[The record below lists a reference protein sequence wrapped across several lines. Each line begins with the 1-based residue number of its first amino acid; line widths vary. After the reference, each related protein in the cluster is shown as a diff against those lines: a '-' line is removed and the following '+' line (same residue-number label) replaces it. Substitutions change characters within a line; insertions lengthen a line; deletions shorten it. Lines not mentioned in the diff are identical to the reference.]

1 MTQSFFGF
9 FQHFTSKAI
18 LFAYTFRKTI
28 MFYLYIYRKQGI
40 FQGIKTL
47 RGGVG
52 TSSGQASAHATAR
65 DADGHN
71 EVAGAAWQTP

>member
-1 MTQSFFGF
+1 
-9 FQHFTSKAI
+9 
-18 LFAYTFRKTI
+18 

-40 FQGIKTL
+40 FQGIKTF

-71 EVAGAAWQTP
+71 EAAGAAWQTPQPTGIYHIGQGRERCPYPDAYGPKQ

>member
-1 MTQSFFGF
+1 
-9 FQHFTSKAI
+9 
-18 LFAYTFRKTI
+18 

-40 FQGIKTL
+40 FQRIKTL